1 MAIFISSSPTL
12 HVRQLTNLRHV
23 YNETGVFAF
32 RLDWRGLEP
41 HSDTVE
47 LFDNTLYIFK
57 DGSLRHLVFLLFNSP
72 LRVSLA

>member
-41 HSDTVE
+41 GLEPHSDTVE
-47 LFDNTLYIFK
+47 LFDNTLYIFQRWK
-57 DGSLRHLVFLLFNSP
+57 FKTFGVF
-72 LRVSLA
+72 VV